1 VHATLDALTGIGTL
15 QGRIPMMRSIYLLL
29 DMQNDLVAE
38 DGPNGKGPLGQ
49 QVQGRGIIGKTR
61 TAIAK
66 ARAAGLP
73 IGYVRVGFSPDYRE
87 APDTSAIFSGAKQHG
102 LLKLGSRGAEVHA
115 ELAPQPSDFDI
126 VKHRV
131 SPFYAT
137 GLEAILRAHRIER
150 IFCSGVSTVA
160 VVQGAVRD
168 AHDRDYVVTVL
179 EDCCASGGI
188 EDHDAAIRTLQR
200 FCAFTNSDAVDFSA

>member
-1 VHATLDALTGIGTL
+1 
-15 QGRIPMMRSIYLLL
+15 MMRSIYLVL
-29 DMQNDLVAE
+29 DMENDLVAE

-49 QVQGRGIIGKTR
+49 QVQGRGIIGKTK

-73 IGYVRVGFSPDYRE
+73 IGFVRVGFSPDYRE

-102 LLKLGSRGAEVHA
+102 LFKLGTRGTEVHA
-115 ELAPQPSDFDI
+115 ELAPLPGDFDI

-137 GLEAILRAHRIER
+137 NLEAILRAHRIER

-160 VVQGAVRD
+160 VVQGTVRD

-179 EDCCASGGI
+179 EDCCASGSA

-200 FCAFTNSDAVDFSA
+200 FCAFSTSDAVDFSA